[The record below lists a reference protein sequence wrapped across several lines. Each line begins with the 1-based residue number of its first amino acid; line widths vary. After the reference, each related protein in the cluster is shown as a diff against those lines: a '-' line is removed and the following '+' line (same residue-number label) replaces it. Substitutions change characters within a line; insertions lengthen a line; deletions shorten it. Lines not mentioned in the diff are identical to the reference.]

1 MVIKMIIDKLIEMGI
16 EEKELQNIYNFIDEN
31 NQEDF
36 LKIVCLLEEICDNQE
51 IENIIIGNPL
61 LFSKSYNNILE
72 LVTYMHELG
81 FNNLNLLFD
90 SYPAFLNKEKW
101 EIENY
106 IKKRLENRELTDII
120 DELESNPL
128 LIEME

>member
-16 EEKELQNIYNFIDEN
+16 EEKELQSIYNFIDEN

-90 SYPAFLNKEKW
+90 SYPAFLNKEKL